1 MCELESGYSP
11 SRLGPRD
18 SKAIGWKQSGTG
30 FPVRRIWYSCGWQA
44 GSHFGHGTGR
54 TNCRLNV
61 GIGYTGQATG
71 RHVRPNTGA
80 YCLSATESKS
90 DHLVSCRLTS
100 ISLISHWV
108 LWWRVSIQA
117 DWNARAFASLRA
129 WCRAILPGPRLHTKL

>member
-30 FPVRRIWYSCGWQA
+30 FTVRRIWYSCGWQA

-90 DHLVSCRLTS
+90 DHLVSCRLT
-100 ISLISHWV
+100 LISCWV
-108 LWWRVSIQA
+108 LWWRVFRQTGSGTHGPGA
-117 DWNARAFASLRA
+117 V
-129 WCRAILPGPRLHTKL
+129 RAILPGARLHTKL